1 MITKKGW
8 NQSLRISLPKKEA
21 TYDAAVTP
29 INSTNF
35 REIRGHSNF
44 NPDWAD
50 TVQLQKDTVAGVEHG
65 VVSQQEIIAQGF
77 KLGLAFP
84 AVTPDIWTGFWA
96 LALGAITS
104 TQDGATGAYAHAM
117 TPVAVGTALPSVNV
131 IGAKGAIQYLYNGVK
146 VNSIE
151 AKAEEGKPGGLSVD
165 LMGSGTRSVDAGA
178 ALTPISESWM
188 LCKNAKI
195 WLESGSNRSLAATAT
210 QGTEDISS
218 ATPDVLHT
226 RVKSFTVKYN
236 NNLQEQ
242 IAMGAGGVLTDL
254 DYGRRTIECSCVLRF
269 NDAAEIAYYTA
280 QDSLNI
286 EFDIKGS
293 IIAGGGTTYYG
304 GQIRLTEMKLKKAP
318 LPQGGVNDD
327 LTCQLDF
334 EVFENGTDK
343 AILVT
348 GYNAQAAYLAA

>member
-1 MITKKGW
+1 MITQKGW
-8 NQSLRISLPKKEA
+8 KQSLRISLPKKEA
-21 TYDAAVTP
+21 SYDAAVTP
-29 INSTNF
+29 INTSNF
-35 REIRGHSNF
+35 REIRGHSDF

-50 TVQLQKDTVAGVEHG
+50 TVLSQKDTVSGVEHG

-77 KLGLAFP
+77 KLSLPFP

-104 TQDGATGAYAHAM
+104 TQDGATGAYAHAI
-117 TPVAVGTALPSVNV
+117 TPVEVGTAIPSVNV
-131 IGAKGAIQYLYNGVK
+131 IGAKGGIQYLYSGVK

-151 AKAEEGKPGGLSVD
+151 VKGEEGKPVSFSVD
-165 LMGSGTRSVDAGA
+165 LLGSGTRSVDAGS

-188 LCKNAKI
+188 LCKSAKI
-195 WLESGSNRSLAATAT
+195 WLESGANRSLAATAT

-226 RVKSFTVKYN
+226 RVKSFSVKYN
-236 NNLQEQ
+236 NNLEEQ
-242 IAMGAGGVLTDL
+242 VAMGAAGVFTDL
-254 DYGRRTIECSCVLRF
+254 DYARRTIECSCVLRF
-269 NDAAEIAYYTA
+269 NDATELAYYTA

-286 EFDIKGS
+286 EFDIKGA
-293 IIAGGGTTYYG
+293 IIPGGGTTYFG
-304 GQIRLTEMKLKKAP
+304 GGIRLTEMKLKKAP
-318 LPQGGVNDD
+318 LPQGGVGDP

-348 GYNAQAAYLAA
+348 GYNAQAAYLA

>member
-8 NQSLRISLPKKEA
+8 NQSLRISLPTKEA

-29 INSTNF
+29 INTTNF
-35 REIRGHSNF
+35 REIRGHTDYD
-44 NPDWAD
+44 PDWAD
-50 TVQLQKDTVAGVEHG
+50 TVDLQKGTVSGTEHG

-77 KLGLAFP
+77 KLPLAFP

-104 TQDGATGAYAHAM
+104 TQDGATGSYAHAM
-117 TPVAVGTALPSVNV
+117 EPVAVGVALPSVNV
-131 IGAKGAIQYLYNGVK
+131 IGVKGGVQYLNNG
-146 VNSIE
+146 
-151 AKAEEGKPGGLSVD
+151 AKANSVEVSGVEGKPVSFSVD
-165 LMGSGTRSVDAGA
+165 VIGSGTRSVDAGA

-195 WLESGSNRSLAATAT
+195 WLESGANRSLAATAT

-226 RVKSFTVKYN
+226 RVKSFKVKYN
-236 NNLQEQ
+236 NNLEEQ
-242 IAMGAGGVLTDL
+242 IAMGAAGVLTDL
-254 DYGRRTIECSCVLRF
+254 HYGTRTIECSCELRF
-269 NDAAEIAYYTA
+269 NDATEIAYYTA

-286 EFDIKGS
+286 EFDIKGG

-318 LPQGGVNDD
+318 LPKGGVADP
-327 LTCQLDF
+327 LTCTLEF
-334 EVFENGTDK
+334 EVFEDGTNPP
-343 AILVT
+343 IMVT
-348 GYNAQAAYLAA
+348 GYNAQAAYLA